1 MEPFVRYVG
10 KAAALPRANVDTD
23 QIVPKQFLKRLERT
37 GFGSSLFHDWRYRP
51 DGAPNPDFEL
61 NRPEAHGATVLVTGA
76 NFGCGSSREHAVW
89 ALAEY
94 GFRAIVAPSFA
105 DIFFANCCQ
114 NGLLPV
120 RLLAREV
127 DELLRRCRAAGGE
140 YWLTVDLEQQR
151 VEDGAGFSA
160 PFPMDP
166 YRRGMLLPGPG
177 EIGRTLLGEPRGAGD
192 GRHPAPRAAPCRDGS
207 SPPRRAT
214 GSGPRSRRRRSG
226 SWRRWRS
233 ASGWGSRRAATPW
246 ARPGWR
252 RRVIRCPRRRAPP
265 RPRPTRSCWAPWA
278 IRRSTTRPATSSPR
292 PVCSRCA
299 RCSAST
305 RTSAPWRS
313 IRPSR
318 AALP

>member
-166 YRRGMLLPGPG
+166 YRRGKLLRGLG
-177 EIGRTLLGEPRGAGD
+177 GIGRTLLGGPRVAED
-192 GRHPAPRAAPCRDGS
+192 ERPPPARAAP
-207 SPPRRAT
+207 RRE
-214 GSGPRSRRRRSG
+214 GP
-226 SWRRWRS
+226 
-233 ASGWGSRRAATPW
+233 TP
-246 ARPGWR
+246 A
-252 RRVIRCPRRRAPP
+252 